1 MTQNNL
7 GTALSDQA
15 ARTQGAKGAEILA
28 QAATTYRSALEVYS
42 AEAFPLDHERT
53 EKQLK
58 ECERLLAQA
67 KLQAQ
72 YMLYSIE
79 VRVADR
85 SGNKDPYNV
94 DVFKGAT
101 GGIAHQKMLS
111 WVGEEGPEAV
121 IPLKRTPRALSLLDK
136 GVRVGRSRA

>member
-1 MTQNNL
+1 
-7 GTALSDQA
+7 
-15 ARTQGAKGAEILA
+15 
-28 QAATTYRSALEVYS
+28 
-42 AEAFPLDHERT
+42 
-53 EKQLK
+53 
-58 ECERLLAQA
+58 
-67 KLQAQ
+67 
-72 YMLYSIE
+72 MLYSIE